1 MRIRQAAMV
10 AATLQPVVADL
21 CEVLG
26 LEVSCNDPGVGEFGL
41 ENAVIPVG
49 DTFLEVVAP
58 IKDGTTAGRL
68 LERRGGDG
76 GYMVLIQ
83 VDDLDAARRRMAE
96 LDVRVVWE
104 SAHDDATTMH
114 LHPKDVG
121 GAILSLDIATPPES
135 WRWAGPGWRDKV
147 HTDRVSGV
155 IGVDVQSAD
164 PEAMAKRWG
173 QVVDRE
179 VRSEGDG
186 TFTIGLEPGSLRFV
200 PDTNGRGDGVAGI
213 TLQAEDA
220 QAVLDAA
227 EGRGFPVSGAEVE
240 LCGTRFRLV
249 ESAD

>member
-1 MRIRQAAMV
+1 MRIRQVAMV

-58 IKDGTTAGRL
+58 IQEGTTAGRL

-96 LDVRVVWE
+96 LNVRVVWE
-104 SAHDDATTMH
+104 SVHDDATTMH

-121 GAILSLDIATPPES
+121 GAILSLDIANPPES
-135 WRWAGPGWRDKV
+135 WRWAGPGWQDKV

-155 IGVDVQSAD
+155 IGVDVQ
-164 PEAMAKRWG
+164 
-173 QVVDRE
+173 
-179 VRSEGDG
+179 
-186 TFTIGLEPGSLRFV
+186 
-200 PDTNGRGDGVAGI
+200 
-213 TLQAEDA
+213 
-220 QAVLDAA
+220 
-227 EGRGFPVSGAEVE
+227 
-240 LCGTRFRLV
+240 
-249 ESAD
+249 